1 MTPARLTAAGPLQ
14 LPNFRRLWTAGLA
27 VNLAL
32 WMQAVGASWLMLS
45 LAPSPLMVALIQTA
59 QSLPAFLFGLPAGVL
74 ADLVNR
80 KTLILCAYASL
91 VVTAVVTCVATSQG
105 AMTAGL
111 LLALTAALGTA
122 FAIQTPAVHT
132 SLAESVPREL
142 LFAALALSA
151 VSFNVARAVGPALA
165 GAVVS
170 VGGTVAVFGL
180 CAVLVVFALTAA
192 LRWHHRAQARDLPP
206 ERILVGVRS
215 ALQYARHSPVMQAQL
230 ARTLMFVGAA
240 SGLWALLP
248 VVARSRLGLGAD
260 GYGLL
265 LGCLGAGA
273 VTGAVSA
280 VRLSRRWSLNTVGIA
295 SALVYAAGVAV
306 VCLSLDRLL
315 VCIALVGAGA
325 GWAIVGS
332 VNLTAIQTAIP
343 PWVRARAMALYML
356 VFQGSMAAGGALWG
370 GIATHRSLEAALL
383 ASVLVLA
390 ATAWLMRAL
399 PARIG
404 EEAEAT
410 PWQATEMPALGLA
423 PDEQGGPVA
432 VQVNY
437 VIRATDR
444 EEFLTVMQALGRSRK
459 RDGALF
465 WRIYRDLRQPHRY
478 VERFVIRSWTDY
490 LRQRSRM
497 TEADRRVEQRAQ
509 GLHVGPEEPEMQLML
524 AERTSGAAN

>member
-1 MTPARLTAAGPLQ
+1 
-14 LPNFRRLWTAGLA
+14 
-27 VNLAL
+27 
-32 WMQAVGASWLMLS
+32 
-45 LAPSPLMVALIQTA
+45 
-59 QSLPAFLFGLPAGVL
+59 
-74 ADLVNR
+74 
-80 KTLILCAYASL
+80 
-91 VVTAVVTCVATSQG
+91 
-105 AMTAGL
+105 
-111 LLALTAALGTA
+111 
-122 FAIQTPAVHT
+122 
-132 SLAESVPREL
+132 
-142 LFAALALSA
+142 
-151 VSFNVARAVGPALA
+151 
-165 GAVVS
+165 
-170 VGGTVAVFGL
+170 
-180 CAVLVVFALTAA
+180 
-192 LRWHHRAQARDLPP
+192 LPP

-215 ALQYARHSPVMQAQL
+215 ALQYARHSPVMQSQL

-248 VVARSRLGLGAD
+248 LVARSRLGLGAD

-306 VCLSLDRLL
+306 VCLSLDTVL

-325 GWAIVGS
+325 GWAIVGN

-404 EEAEAT
+404 EAAEAT

-437 VIRATDR
+437 VIRATER
-444 EEFLTVMQALGRSRK
+444 EQFLTVMQALGRSRK